1 MGNNRQEML
10 FPCEIASIDFLSI
23 SFDPQEEVSGSPD
36 IKGNRGDTRGL
47 NPPRIADLTPVLQQF
62 ATLATITNT
71 TQVD

>member
-47 NPPRIADLTPVLQQF
+47 NPPRIADLTPVMQQF
-62 ATLATITNT
+62 GILLTNT
-71 TQVD
+71 NATHVN